1 MKNRICN
8 GLPQASNLVV
18 SMKSENGEKPVAL
31 LLVCSADLREAI
43 DSGICQIYYRLLRV
57 QYTMHRIQRLQIL
70 SFVSFCSCRLSLLLA
85 SKILVFQ
92 FFLIGEYDRQDVF
105 FAETATRRLLY
116 EWNENFFQI
125 IFLVCES
132 RVVHSWTG
140 GKLQSWK
147 LHYFMIP
154 ACSYT
159 GKSSVIKRDDL
170 HVDAQFYRIP
180 QIWSLLYALPRH
192 FFAISPFHSVISSSN
207 AEWTSRR

>member
-8 GLPQASNLVV
+8 GLPQASKLVV
-18 SMKSENGEKPVAL
+18 SMKSENGKKPVAL

-105 FAETATRRLLY
+105 FCRNSDETSVVWMKWEFFPNYISRLRESSCTQLNRRKIAVVKTSLFYDSSLFVHREKFSHKTR
-116 EWNENFFQI
+116 WP
-125 IFLVCES
+125 S
-132 RVVHSWTG
+132 RWRPVLSH
-140 GKLQSWK
+140 
-147 LHYFMIP
+147 
-154 ACSYT
+154 
-159 GKSSVIKRDDL
+159 
-170 HVDAQFYRIP
+170 
-180 QIWSLLYALPRH
+180 
-192 FFAISPFHSVISSSN
+192 SSSLII
-207 AEWTSRR
+207 ALRTPTSFFRNQPFPLGNQFQ